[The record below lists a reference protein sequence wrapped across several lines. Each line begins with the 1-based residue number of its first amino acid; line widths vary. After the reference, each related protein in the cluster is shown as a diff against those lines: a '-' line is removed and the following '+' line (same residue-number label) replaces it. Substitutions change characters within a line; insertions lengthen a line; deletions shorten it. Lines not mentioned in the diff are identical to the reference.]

1 MNTMGSHGSTH
12 DRFGAYLLPGRV
24 RDPRLAI
31 GQARAAEHL
40 GLSTVWISERL
51 GNKDIGPLAAAVGQ
65 ATTTTKVASGVTNIG
80 LRHPLQVAST
90 AMTLQGLTGGRFVL
104 GLGRL
109 NPAAAEPYGL
119 SRVTNAVVADTAD
132 LLRRLC
138 HGEKVS
144 YSGPAGTFPKLR
156 LTDLP
161 DVAPPPLVFAAIGP
175 KSLELAG
182 KHFDGVLLHP
192 MLTVDAVRRSAAAV
206 HDAARRSGRDP
217 NQVRVYAS
225 VLVAPELPKVDEV
238 AAIAARAVTYFQIV
252 GYGESL
258 TNANNWDPAPLT
270 QLRAHPFFG
279 GKTGIADHRFTRYD
293 LANVAEQCI
302 PSAWIESA
310 AAVGSAR
317 HCAERLAEYLAAGA
331 DELVLHG
338 ATPEL
343 LGPLMAHTA
352 ARVGSSDSATQD

>member
-1 MNTMGSHGSTH
+1 MMHDSHSS
-12 DRFGAYLLPGRV
+12 DEPQLRLGAYVLPGRV
-24 RDPRLAI
+24 RDPRMAI
-31 GQARAAEHL
+31 GEAQAAEHL
-40 GLSTVWISERL
+40 GLTTAWISERL

-65 ATTTTKVASGVTNIG
+65 ATSTIKVAAGVTNIG

-90 AMTLQGLTGGRFVL
+90 AMTLQGLTGGRFIL

-109 NPAAAEPYGL
+109 NPAAARPYGL
-119 SRVTNAVVADTAD
+119 PVVTNAVVADTAE
-132 LLRRLC
+132 LVRRLC
-138 HGEKVS
+138 RGEKVS

-161 DVAPPPLVFAAIGP
+161 DVEPPPLIFAGIGP

-206 HDAARRSGRDP
+206 RDAAERSGRNP
-217 NQVRVYAS
+217 AEVRVYAS
-225 VLVAPELPKVDEV
+225 VLVAPDLPESDEV

-258 TNANNWDPAPLT
+258 TAANGWDRAPLAV
-270 QLRAHPFFG
+270 LRAHPFFAG
-279 GKTGIADHRFTRYD
+279 STKIADHRYTRHD
-293 LANVAEQCI
+293 LVDVARECI
-302 PSAWIESA
+302 PRWWIESA
-310 AAVGSAR
+310 SAAGSAR
-317 HCAERLAEYLAAGA
+317 QCDKRLREYLAAGA

-343 LGPLMAHTA
+343 LGPLVAH
-352 ARVGSSDSATQD
+352 ARAVIDLA

>member
-1 MNTMGSHGSTH
+1 MGTLEPHGSPH

-24 RDPRLAI
+24 LDPRVAI
-31 GQARAAEHL
+31 GQARAAEQT
-40 GLSTVWISERL
+40 GLSTAWISERL
-51 GNKDIGPLAAAVGQ
+51 GNKDIGPLAAAVAQ
-65 ATTTTKVASGVTNIG
+65 ATTTIKVASGVTNIG

-90 AMTLQGLTGGRFVL
+90 AMTLQGLASGRFVL

-109 NPAAAEPYGL
+109 NPAAAKAYGL
-119 SRVTNAVVADTAD
+119 PPVTNAVVTDTAD

-138 HGEKVS
+138 RGEKVS

-161 DVAPPPLVFAAIGP
+161 NVAPPPLVFGAIGP

-182 KHFDGVLLHP
+182 THFDGVLLHP
-192 MLTVDAVRRSAAAV
+192 MLTVDAVARSAAAV
-206 HDAARRSGRDP
+206 RDAADRSGRDP
-217 NQVRVYAS
+217 SEVRVYAS
-225 VLVAPELPKVDEV
+225 VLVAPELPEREEI
-238 AAIAARAVTYFQIV
+238 ATIAARAVTYFQIA

-258 TNANNWDPAPLT
+258 TAANHWDPSPLT

-279 GKTGIADHRFTRYD
+279 GSTAIADYRFTRYD
-293 LANVAEQCI
+293 LADVAKQCI

-310 AAVGSAR
+310 AVVGSAR
-317 HCAERLAEYLAAGA
+317 HCAERLVEYLAAGA

-343 LGPLMAHTA
+343 LGPLMAHA
-352 ARVGSSDSATQD
+352 AECTGSSGPAI